1 MQKSNNKINLFIVL
15 GFVIFI
21 SVLVYFWQ
29 NTEPETS
36 SISGSY
42 AVSLSIN
49 PEDTNQTQVLLNIDG
64 TTQIFGIIEDV
75 YTYHYHAAE
84 FVDGSLYIIRR
95 FGDIETDDWNDQL
108 WKYETADNGVMLYE
122 GQGLDFRVAP
132 DGHVVTV
139 FAGSS
144 PEEVAILDPSGNAV
158 QILLSPESLSLRSE
172 LTLSYL
178 AITNVGLWLSETQG
192 TNLVN
197 VIGYDFDSGAIQRW
211 NVEGVDIGTHDSDL
225 NSEKQLMVFSDYQFA
240 FDDET
245 DVELVDTPNSLYLY
259 DLNNGSKR
267 LLVSSTKRHEFE
279 PEWINNSEIE
289 FNALDG
295 DSRDQISIE

>member
-1 MQKSNNKINLFIVL
+1 M